1 MANSKSSKK
10 KKIIII
16 IIMQQL
22 ENKNKKNV
30 TKCLEML
37 LKEVKL

>member
-10 KKIIII
+10 KKKKV

>member
-10 KKIIII
+10 KKKKK

>member
-16 IIMQQL
+16 ITQQL

>member
-1 MANSKSSKK
+1 MANSKSS